1 MADKSTLFTALSG
14 SAVMTKA
21 EKLKL
26 LQDLHKLLN
35 EPTNT
40 VVPRAYQEEGQ
51 QALAEFKSKPYP
63 SVRLGVKEIASLLVP
78 VLDAIKKLAV
88 RDNDDTTTTKKRR
101 RFSRGRWPCTTRHMP
116 TRRLTPA
123 LAVARS
129 VGFPWEWTRRRWCSG

>member
-1 MADKSTLFTALSG
+1 MADKSTMLKALSG

-51 QALAEFKSKPYP
+51 
-63 SVRLGVKEIASLLVP
+63 VR
-78 VLDAIKKLAV
+78 
-88 RDNDDTTTTKKRR
+88 
-101 RFSRGRWPCTTRHMP
+101 
-116 TRRLTPA
+116 
-123 LAVARS
+123 
-129 VGFPWEWTRRRWCSG
+129 